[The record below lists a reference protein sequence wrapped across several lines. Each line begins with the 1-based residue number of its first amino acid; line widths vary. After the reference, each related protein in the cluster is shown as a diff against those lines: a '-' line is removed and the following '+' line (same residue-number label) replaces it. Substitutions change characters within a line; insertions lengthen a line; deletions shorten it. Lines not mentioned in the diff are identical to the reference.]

1 MDRPAPP
8 TPVEPHT
15 GDAVFLVNP
24 ANAVV
29 LERGAAH
36 YRGRSPLAL
45 VLVSVVLLA
54 MWVIAVA
61 WLLREV
67 HAHFA
72 LKGPDGRTMTATVT
86 GLRSRPASDGTPDAT
101 FHVEFAYT
109 PPEAG
114 GRTLAGS
121 AQVWAAVYHALDKG
135 GPIAIRYS
143 ASAPEVSRPV
153 DGATR
158 SPWLLGLLAVAF
170 AAWSVLPVLVFRQG
184 LAARRLNGLLRAGGR
199 LLEGEVVMSR
209 LVLPEKKG
217 QPHIVTRCRF
227 RLPGGA
233 EREEE
238 KDSPPSPHRAA
249 PAPGTPVRV
258 LYAADD
264 AYDIL

>member
-1 MDRPAPP
+1 MERPA
-8 TPVEPHT
+8 TQASVSHD
-15 GDAVFLVNP
+15 GVFLVDP

-36 YRGRSPLAL
+36 YRGRSPAVLI
-45 VLVSVVLLA
+45 LVSVVLLA
-54 MWVIAVA
+54 MWGIAVA
-61 WLLREV
+61 WLVREV

-72 LKGPDGRTMTATVT
+72 LRGADGRSITATVT
-86 GLRSRPASDGTPDAT
+86 GLQTRRGTDGEPDASY
-101 FHVEFAYT
+101 HVEYAYT
-109 PPEAG
+109 PPEAD

-121 AQVWAAVYHALDKG
+121 AQVWSGVYHALDKG

-170 AAWSVLPVLVFRQG
+170 AAWSVLPVIVFRQG
-184 LAARRLNGLLRAGGR
+184 LSARRLNGLLRARGR
-199 LLEGEVVMSR
+199 LLDAEVVYAR
-209 LVLPEKKG
+209 RIEPEKKG
-217 QPHIVTRCRF
+217 HPRIVTRCGF

-233 EREEE
+233 AREEE
-238 KDSPPSPHRAA
+238 KESPPSPHRAA
-249 PAPGTPVRV
+249 PAPGTPMRV

-264 AYDIL
+264 AFDIL